1 MKKGLLII
9 FTALLLIG
17 CTRNAETQISKK
29 DDVIVIVNG
38 KSITKGDVYTMMS
51 HQDISTDIVNVAKDY
66 LIDSKVEETEELKK
80 EAQKFLSE
88 QKTLLGEFFKT
99 YYGELTDEELLE
111 EYFIPAQKQVQLM
124 KTYFD
129 ANKEA
134 ILEANKPLK
143 YLELTFDTQEKAEQA
158 LTRIKAN
165 EDIKKVVEEL
175 GTKGAN
181 NQLEAAVGST
191 STIPAIVSDYLKSDE
206 AKQLTWIKT
215 PLKDSTTQK
224 YLLIKT
230 VELDSTKLADEYRE
244 VFASEAANI
253 DKVFTEE
260 FKKADFKVYDQAI
273 YDSINQ
279 NQELV
284 NFKPNN

>member
-1 MKKGLLII
+1 MKKGLLIV
-9 FTALLLIG
+9 FTTLLLIG
-17 CTRNAETQISKK
+17 CAQAPETQISDK
-29 DDVIVIVNG
+29 DDVIVTVNG

-51 HQDISTDIVNVAKDY
+51 HQDISSDIINLAKDY
-66 LIDSKVEETEELKK
+66 LVDSKVEVTEELKK
-80 EAQKFLSE
+80 EAQKFLAE
-88 QKTLLGEFFKT
+88 QKELLGEFFKT

-124 KTYFD
+124 KAYFD
-129 ANKEA
+129 ANKDA

-181 NQLEAAVGST
+181 YQFEATVGST
-191 STIPAIVSDYLKSDE
+191 STIPAIVSEYLKSDE

-215 PLKDSTTQK
+215 PLKDTTTQK

-230 VELDSTKLADEYRE
+230 EELDSKKLMDEYRD

-260 FKKADFKVYDQAI
+260 FKNEDFRVYDQAI
-273 YDSINQ
+273 YDSIISNK
-279 NQELV
+279 ELV

>member
-1 MKKGLLII
+1 MKKGLLIV
-9 FTALLLIG
+9 FTTLLLIG
-17 CTRNAETQISKK
+17 CAQAPETQISNK
-29 DDVIVIVNG
+29 DDVIVTVNG

-51 HQDISTDIVNVAKDY
+51 HQDISSDIINLAKDY
-66 LIDSKVEETEELKK
+66 LVDSKVEVTEELKK
-80 EAQKFLSE
+80 EAQKFLAE
-88 QKTLLGEFFKT
+88 QKELLGEFFKT

-124 KTYFD
+124 KAYFD
-129 ANKEA
+129 ANKDA

-181 NQLEAAVGST
+181 HQFEATVGST
-191 STIPAIVSDYLKSDE
+191 STIPAIVSEYLKSDE

-215 PLKDSTTQK
+215 PLKDTTTQK

-230 VELDSTKLADEYRE
+230 EELDSMKLMDEYRD

-260 FKKADFKVYDQAI
+260 FKNEDFRVYDQAI
-273 YDSINQ
+273 YDSIISNK
-279 NQELV
+279 ELV

>member
-1 MKKGLLII
+1 MKKGLLIV
-9 FTALLLIG
+9 FTTLLLIG
-17 CTRNAETQISKK
+17 CAQAPETQISNK
-29 DDVIVIVNG
+29 DDVIVTVNG

-51 HQDISTDIVNVAKDY
+51 HQDISSDIVNLAKDY
-66 LIDSKVEETEELKK
+66 LVDSKVEVTEELKK
-80 EAQKFLSE
+80 EAQKFLTE
-88 QKTLLGEFFKT
+88 QKELLGEFFKT

-124 KTYFD
+124 KAYFD
-129 ANKEA
+129 ANKDA

-181 NQLEAAVGST
+181 YQFEATVGST
-191 STIPAIVSDYLKSDE
+191 STIPAIVSEYLKSDE

-215 PLKDSTTQK
+215 PLKDTTTQK

-230 VELDSTKLADEYRE
+230 EELDSKKLMDEYRD
-244 VFASEAANI
+244 VFASESANI

-260 FKKADFKVYDQAI
+260 FKNEDFRVYDQAI
-273 YDSINQ
+273 YDSIISNK
-279 NQELV
+279 ELV

>member
-1 MKKGLLII
+1 MKKGLLIV
-9 FTALLLIG
+9 FTTLLLIG
-17 CTRNAETQISKK
+17 CAQAPETQISNK
-29 DDVIVIVNG
+29 DDVIVTVNG

-51 HQDISTDIVNVAKDY
+51 HQDISSDIINLAKDY
-66 LIDSKVEETEELKK
+66 LVDSKVEVTEELKK
-80 EAQKFLSE
+80 EAQKFLAE
-88 QKTLLGEFFKT
+88 QKELLGEFFKT

-124 KTYFD
+124 KAYFD
-129 ANKEA
+129 ANKDA

-181 NQLEAAVGST
+181 YQFEATVGST
-191 STIPAIVSDYLKSDE
+191 STIPAIVSEYLKSDE

-215 PLKDSTTQK
+215 PLKDTTTQK

-230 VELDSTKLADEYRE
+230 EELDSKKLMDEYRD
-244 VFASEAANI
+244 VFASESANI

-260 FKKADFKVYDQAI
+260 FKNEDFRVYDQAI
-273 YDSINQ
+273 YDSIISNK
-279 NQELV
+279 ELV

>member
-99 YYGELTDEELLE
+99 YYGELTDDELLK

-244 VFASEAANI
+244 VFSSEAANI

-279 NQELV
+279 NQKLV

>member
-1 MKKGLLII
+1 MKKGLLIV
-9 FTALLLIG
+9 FTTLLLIG
-17 CTRNAETQISKK
+17 CAQAPETQISNK
-29 DDVIVIVNG
+29 DDVIVTVNG

-51 HQDISTDIVNVAKDY
+51 HQDISSDIVNLAKDY
-66 LIDSKVEETEELKK
+66 LVDSKVEVTEELKK
-80 EAQKFLSE
+80 EAQKFLTE
-88 QKTLLGEFFKT
+88 QKELLGEFFKT

-124 KTYFD
+124 KAYFD
-129 ANKEA
+129 ANKDA

-181 NQLEAAVGST
+181 YQFEATVGST
-191 STIPAIVSDYLKSDE
+191 STIPAIVSEYLKSDE

-215 PLKDSTTQK
+215 PLKDTTTQK

-230 VELDSTKLADEYRE
+230 EELDSMKLMDEYRD
-244 VFASEAANI
+244 VFASESANI

-260 FKKADFKVYDQAI
+260 FKNEDFRVYNQAI
-273 YDSINQ
+273 YDSIISNK
-279 NQELV
+279 ELV

>member
-1 MKKGLLII
+1 MKKGLLIV
-9 FTALLLIG
+9 FTTLLLIG
-17 CTRNAETQISKK
+17 CAQAPETQISNK
-29 DDVIVIVNG
+29 DDVIVTVNG

-51 HQDISTDIVNVAKDY
+51 HQDISSDIINLAKDY
-66 LIDSKVEETEELKK
+66 LVDSKVEVTEELKK
-80 EAQKFLSE
+80 EAQKFLAE
-88 QKTLLGEFFKT
+88 QKELLGEFFKT

-124 KTYFD
+124 KAYFD
-129 ANKEA
+129 ANKDA

-181 NQLEAAVGST
+181 YQFEATVGST
-191 STIPAIVSDYLKSDE
+191 STIPAIVSEYLKSDE

-215 PLKDSTTQK
+215 PLKDTTTQK

-230 VELDSTKLADEYRE
+230 EELDSKKLMDEYRD

-260 FKKADFKVYDQAI
+260 FKNEDFKVYDQAI
-273 YDSINQ
+273 YDSIISNK
-279 NQELV
+279 ELV

>member
-99 YYGELTDEELLE
+99 YYGELTDDELLK

-215 PLKDSTTQK
+215 PLKDTTTQK

-279 NQELV
+279 NQKLV

>member
-99 YYGELTDEELLE
+99 YYGELTDDELLK

-143 YLELTFDTQEKAEQA
+143 YLELTFDTQEKADQA

-215 PLKDSTTQK
+215 PLKDTTTQK

>member
-1 MKKGLLII
+1 MKKGLLIV
-9 FTALLLIG
+9 FTTLLLIG
-17 CTRNAETQISKK
+17 CAQAPETQISNK
-29 DDVIVIVNG
+29 DDVIVTVNG

-51 HQDISTDIVNVAKDY
+51 HQDISSDIVNLAKDY
-66 LIDSKVEETEELKK
+66 LVDSKVEVTEELKK
-80 EAQKFLSE
+80 EAQKFLAE
-88 QKTLLGEFFKT
+88 QKELLGEFFKT

-124 KTYFD
+124 KAYFD
-129 ANKEA
+129 ANKDA

-181 NQLEAAVGST
+181 YQFEATVGST
-191 STIPAIVSDYLKSDE
+191 STIPAIVSEYLKSDE

-215 PLKDSTTQK
+215 PLKDTTTQK

-230 VELDSTKLADEYRE
+230 EELDSKKLMDEYRD

-260 FKKADFKVYDQAI
+260 FKNEDFRVYDQAI
-273 YDSINQ
+273 YDSIISNK
-279 NQELV
+279 ELV

>member
-99 YYGELTDEELLE
+99 YYGELTDDELLE

-215 PLKDSTTQK
+215 PLKDTTTQK

>member
-1 MKKGLLII
+1 MKKGLLIV
-9 FTALLLIG
+9 FTTLLLIG
-17 CTRNAETQISKK
+17 CAQAPETQISNK
-29 DDVIVIVNG
+29 DDVIVTVNG

-51 HQDISTDIVNVAKDY
+51 HQDISSDIINLAKDY
-66 LIDSKVEETEELKK
+66 LVDSKVEVTEELKK
-80 EAQKFLSE
+80 EAQKFLAE
-88 QKTLLGEFFKT
+88 QKELLGEFFKT

-124 KTYFD
+124 KAYFD
-129 ANKEA
+129 ANKDA

-181 NQLEAAVGST
+181 YQFEATVGST
-191 STIPAIVSDYLKSDE
+191 STIPAIVSEYLKSDE

-215 PLKDSTTQK
+215 PLKDTTTQK

-230 VELDSTKLADEYRE
+230 EELDSMKLMDEYRD

-260 FKKADFKVYDQAI
+260 FKNEDFRVYDQAI
-273 YDSINQ
+273 YDSIISNK
-279 NQELV
+279 ELV

>member
-1 MKKGLLII
+1 MKKGLLIV
-9 FTALLLIG
+9 FTTLLLIG
-17 CTRNAETQISKK
+17 CAQAPETQISNK
-29 DDVIVIVNG
+29 DDVIVTVNG

-51 HQDISTDIVNVAKDY
+51 HQDISSDIINLAKDY
-66 LIDSKVEETEELKK
+66 LVDSKVEVTEELKK
-80 EAQKFLSE
+80 EAQKFLAE
-88 QKTLLGEFFKT
+88 QKELLGEFFKT

-124 KTYFD
+124 KAYFD
-129 ANKEA
+129 ANKDA

-181 NQLEAAVGST
+181 YQFEATVGST
-191 STIPAIVSDYLKSDE
+191 STIPAIVSEYLKSDE

-215 PLKDSTTQK
+215 PLKDTTTQK

-230 VELDSTKLADEYRE
+230 EELDSKKLMDEYRD

-260 FKKADFKVYDQAI
+260 FKNEDFRVYDQAI
-273 YDSINQ
+273 YDSIISNK
-279 NQELV
+279 ELV

>member
-99 YYGELTDEELLE
+99 YYGELTDDELLK

-215 PLKDSTTQK
+215 PLKDTTTQK

-244 VFASEAANI
+244 VFSSEAANI

-279 NQELV
+279 NQKLV

>member
-143 YLELTFDTQEKAEQA
+143 YLELTFDTQEKADQA

-279 NQELV
+279 NQKLV

>member
-99 YYGELTDEELLE
+99 YYGELTDDELLK

-279 NQELV
+279 NQKLV